1 MPSLEINPE
10 IQITPEEVEKLAGKE
25 WRRLKGKY
33 PLEARISKILR
44 VARRKIENLCP
55 RGEK

>member
-10 IQITPEEVEKLAGKE
+10 IQITPEKVGELARKE
-25 WRRLKGKY
+25 WQRLKGRY

-44 VARRKIENLCP
+44 VARKKIENLCP